1 MFVIRDTFSL
11 ENKQGERTIWNRNWT
26 VAVAQAALAGRS
38 HVLSIIKTWGIDNME
53 QTLYCRDRGLGG
65 QAAQIVFMFS
75 LKYQHGE
82 QIIWSKC
89 CTVTSAQANMT
100 RRTNILYLCE
110 YIQGE

>member
-1 MFVIRDTFSL
+1 MNGLVIGNVCHKRYIFPGDQTRR
-11 ENKQGERTIWNRNWT
+11 K
-26 VAVAQAALAGRS
+26 
-38 HVLSIIKTWGIDNME
+38 DNME

-65 QAAQIVFMFS
+65 QAAQIIFMFS
-75 LKYQHGE
+75 LKYHHGE